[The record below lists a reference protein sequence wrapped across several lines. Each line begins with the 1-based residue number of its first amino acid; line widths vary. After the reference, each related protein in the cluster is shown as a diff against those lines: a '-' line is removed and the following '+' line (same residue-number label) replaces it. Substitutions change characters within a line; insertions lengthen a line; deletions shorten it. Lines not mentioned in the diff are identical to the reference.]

1 MKKISAV
8 LFDLDGTLIDTE
20 PMLVDAVRA
29 LIETRGG
36 TFSHSQAQE
45 LVLGKS
51 ARDIYRDIHHSFPGL
66 FTSDNEIE
74 SGIEVIY
81 KEYCQAN
88 DILIPSSIQLLRKL
102 AGRFPVAIVSG
113 SHTRT
118 VEEAAD
124 HMKVRELLA
133 FCLGADDYPRG
144 KPDPG
149 CFLQAAS
156 MLDIPPEECLV
167 FEDSEA
173 GVAAAKNAGMYCVGL
188 KRPEAPSQDLS
199 LADEI
204 CRDLAEFKLP
214 CLED

>member
-1 MKKISAV
+1 MRKISAV

-29 LIETRGG
+29 LVINRGG
-36 TFSHSQAQE
+36 TLSHDNAQK

-51 ARDIYRDIHHSFPGL
+51 ARDIYQEIHQAFPGI
-66 FTSDNEIE
+66 FSSDEEID
-74 SGIEVIY
+74 SGVEVIY
-81 KEYCQAN
+81 KEYCQVN
-88 DILIPSSIQLLRKL
+88 DILIQSSIGLLKKL
-102 AGRFPVAIVSG
+102 ARIFPVAIVSG

-118 VEEAAD
+118 VKEAAAYMGVKD
-124 HMKVRELLA
+124 LLR
-133 FCLGADDYPRG
+133 FCLGADDYPKG

-149 CFLQAAS
+149 CFLKAAS

-173 GVAAAKNAGMYCVGL
+173 GVAAAKNARMYCIGL
-188 KRPEAPSQDLS
+188 KRPEAPPQDLS

-204 CRDLAEFKLP
+204 YADLAEFKLP
-214 CLED
+214 CIED